1 MFNPFHAHEGPEK
14 RTPQARFFID
24 PEYFKVEMNRWFAN
38 RWVNVGRA
46 EEIPNPGDFILRT
59 VAGES
64 VLITRGQDGTIRSF
78 FNICTHRGTV
88 LVEN

>member
-38 RWVNVGRA
+38 RWVTVGPCLSKTKKAQQNPASFHAPIMPGRLIARA
-46 EEIPNPGDFILRT
+46 N
-59 VAGES
+59 
-64 VLITRGQDGTIRSF
+64 
-78 FNICTHRGTV
+78 C
-88 LVEN
+88 

>member
-1 MFNPFHAHEGPEK
+1 MFNPFRNHEGPEK

-64 VLITRGQDGTIRSF
+64 VLITRGQDGTIRSYL
-78 FNICTHRGTV
+78 ISARIAV
-88 LVEN
+88 PSL